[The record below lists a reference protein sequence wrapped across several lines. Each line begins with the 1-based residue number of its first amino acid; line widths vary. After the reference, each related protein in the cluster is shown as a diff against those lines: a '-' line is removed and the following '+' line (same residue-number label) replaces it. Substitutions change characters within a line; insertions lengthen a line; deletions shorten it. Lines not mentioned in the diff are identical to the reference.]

1 MGRCDR
7 RCMAIGIKRSLSK
20 IDKMM
25 VREAMKIEVDALMYE
40 FARLHGIGVIP
51 DEISNST
58 TSYTFLSDP
67 ESRIDTGFRM
77 NLVFANHCVNVN
89 WDTVDGS
96 YLDRALKQVT
106 IYLNLRNW
114 EEYLEPDYV
123 IPPMRLPWDPLHPE
137 KTRHDDSLDAMRY
150 MLPCVTNN
158 GPTPKEEIDKIIDAA
173 MRKTGLTPVV
183 VGPYAACC
191 EVRKNMDVAS
201 MHPKFSDSILRYCKE
216 DWKKTMNLYKRL
228 EEEKKN
234 TIKKVIFHDPATI
247 IYWEDGTKTVVKVQN
262 GEKFD
267 PEKGMAMAICKKT
280 HGNDGS
286 YYEAFKKFLPK
297 EEKVGV
303 FDFDVCL
310 HVFAEIQNLEIVGPD
325 PESGVIKLIDMLNDD
340 RVYAVVDR
348 KTITADEWDALHDK
362 MLKYFKSPAPKD
374 LNNISDAVTIDTEAE
389 QYTGE
394 APKEASDNRMTIN
407 DALLSL
413 MRDTGCLNVTFV
425 PDSGRYCIEKR
436 DCIEMIPY
444 YVYVESPTEEISLE
458 RYTQLKLDIR
468 KHFDISDAVT
478 IDTGE
483 APKVRMRES
492 TIDEELKEFAAISG
506 LTVNY
511 EPKTGRYYI
520 FKHQHCKPF
529 VYKADSPEK
538 KLSCLE
544 WAKLQDDI
552 FEYFDI

>member
-25 VREAMKIEVDALMYE
+25 VMEAMKIEVDALMYE

-58 TSYTFLSDP
+58 TLYTFLSDP
-67 ESRIDTGFRM
+67 ESHIDTGFRM
-77 NLVFANHCVNVN
+77 KLVFANHCVNVN
-89 WDTVDGS
+89 WDNVDGS

-123 IPPMRLPWDPLHPE
+123 IPPTRLTWDPLHPE
-137 KTRHDDSLDAMRY
+137 KTHHDDSLDAMRY
-150 MLPCVTNN
+150 MLPCVPRTRMLDLSTG
-158 GPTPKEEIDKIIDAA
+158 GPTREALERMRRTSQDVDVDSMYPK
-173 MRKTGLTPVV
+173 L
-183 VGPYAACC
+183 
-191 EVRKNMDVAS
+191 
-201 MHPKFSDSILRYCKE
+201 SDSILRYCKE
-216 DWKKTMNLYKRL
+216 DWKSTMELYKRL

-297 EEKVGV
+297 EEKPSSGV
-303 FDFDVCL
+303 LNFMECL
-310 HVFAEIQNLEIVGPD
+310 TVFEKIQNLEIAGPQ
-325 PESGVIKLIDMLNDD
+325 PETGIIRMIDRRNSDKQYLVVERDTIQEEKWQELRDYMLN
-340 RVYAVVDR
+340 
-348 KTITADEWDALHDK
+348 
-362 MLKYFKSPAPKD
+362 YFKKSPITVLPMD
-374 LNNISDAVTIDTEAE
+374 LEESTDAITIDTEAE

-394 APKEASDNRMTIN
+394 APK
-407 DALLSL
+407 
-413 MRDTGCLNVTFV
+413 
-425 PDSGRYCIEKR
+425 
-436 DCIEMIPY
+436 
-444 YVYVESPTEEISLE
+444 
-458 RYTQLKLDIR
+458 
-468 KHFDISDAVT
+468 
-478 IDTGE
+478 
-483 APKVRMRES
+483 VRMCER

-520 FKHQHCKPF
+520 FKRQHCKPF

-552 FEYFDI
+552 FKYFDI

>member
-7 RCMAIGIKRSLSK
+7 RCLAIGIKRSLSK

-25 VREAMKIEVDALMYE
+25 VREAMKVEVDALMYE

-77 NLVFANHCVNVN
+77 KLVFANHCVNVN
-89 WDTVDGS
+89 WNTVDSS

-137 KTRHDDSLDAMRY
+137 KTHHDDSLDAMRY
-150 MLPCVTNN
+150 MLPCVPRTRMLDLSTG
-158 GPTPKEEIDKIIDAA
+158 GPTREALERMRRTSQDVDVNSMYPK
-173 MRKTGLTPVV
+173 L
-183 VGPYAACC
+183 
-191 EVRKNMDVAS
+191 
-201 MHPKFSDSILRYCKE
+201 SDSILRYCKE
-216 DWKKTMNLYKRL
+216 DWKSTMDLYRRM
-228 EEEKKN
+228 EEKKKN

-297 EEKVGV
+297 EEKVGIL
-303 FDFDVCL
+303 DFDVCL
-310 HVFAEIQNLEIVGPD
+310 HVFAEIQNLEVVGPD
-325 PESGVIKLIDMLNDD
+325 PKSGIIKIIDVFHDD
-340 RVYAVVDR
+340 RTYVVVDR
-348 KTITADEWDALHDK
+348 KTITADEWDVLHDK
-362 MLKYFKSPAPKD
+362 MLEYFKSPVPKD
-374 LNNISDAVTIDTEAE
+374 LNDVSNAVTIDTQAE
-389 QYTGE
+389 QYSGE
-394 APKEASDNRMTIN
+394 APR
-407 DALLSL
+407 
-413 MRDTGCLNVTFV
+413 
-425 PDSGRYCIEKR
+425 
-436 DCIEMIPY
+436 
-444 YVYVESPTEEISLE
+444 
-458 RYTQLKLDIR
+458 
-468 KHFDISDAVT
+468 
-478 IDTGE
+478 
-483 APKVRMRES
+483 VRMCER
-492 TIDEELKEFAAISG
+492 TIDEELKEFAELNKLI
-506 LTVNY
+506 VNY
-511 EPKTGRYYI
+511 DMKFGRYYI
-520 FKHQHCKPF
+520 FKHQHCNPF
-529 VYKADSPEK
+529 TYEAESPEK

-544 WAKLQDDI
+544 WAKLQLDI
-552 FEYFDI
+552 FRYFDI